1 LKPVTVLITC
11 AGGVISP
18 SQIGSLRANPDG
30 RPLRIIGTDMT
41 VPCAGQYLTDKFYRV
56 PSGTAPEYVEKLAEI
71 CSIESVN
78 VLFPASHEEALALTK
93 NTELFK
99 KIGTTIAV
107 SKPDVLE
114 LSFNKKLAFQ
124 KLKENG
130 LPCPDFRVV
139 KNLAELE
146 DAAAEL
152 GIDKRK
158 LVMKPVLTRGGRG
171 ARILTKE
178 NLSYSLLNQKPG
190 YLETNYAEIVRTL
203 SGLEE
208 DDFPELILM
217 EYLPGTIYS
226 VDFLAKDG
234 KALIIVPKVRIIGNP
249 SQTIVGMVKRYP
261 LVEETVARI
270 SEAFGFDYNVN
281 FEMGCNAEGTPLPF
295 DFNPRIAA
303 SVAFCTAAGANL
315 IYYALKMAL
324 GEEVPVVE
332 VKDKVLMI
340 RYFKELYVSDE
351 AGFSIGSN

>member
-1 LKPVTVLITC
+1 MKPVTVLLTC
-11 AGGVISP
+11 TGGVISP
-18 SQIGSLRANPDG
+18 SQIGSLRSNPDG

-41 VPCAGQYLTDKFYRV
+41 VPCAGQYLTDKFYQV
-56 PSGTAPEYVEKLAEI
+56 PYGTDPQYVEKLADI
-71 CSIESVN
+71 CSKESVN

-114 LSFNKKLAFQ
+114 LSFNKKRAFQ
-124 KLKENG
+124 KLKEKG
-130 LPCPDFRVV
+130 LPCPEFQVV
-139 KNLAELE
+139 KNLSEFE

-152 GIDKRK
+152 GINKRK
-158 LVMKPVLTRGGRG
+158 LVIKPVLTRGGRG

-178 NLSYSLLNQKPG
+178 NTALSLLNEKPG
-190 YLETNYAEIVRTL
+190 RLEAGYDEIVRTL
-203 SGLEE
+203 SELEE
-208 DDFPELILM
+208 NDFPELILM
-217 EYLPGTIYS
+217 EHLPGTIYS

-234 KALIIVPKVRIIGNP
+234 RALIIVPKVRIVGNA
-249 SQTIVGMVKRYP
+249 SQTIVGIVKRNP

-281 FEMGCNAEGTPLPF
+281 IEMGLNIEGIPLPF

-324 GEEVPVVE
+324 GEEVPIVE
-332 VKDKVLMI
+332 VKDKTMMI
-340 RYFKELYVSDE
+340 RYFKELYVSDG
-351 AGFSIGSN
+351 AWFNIGPN